1 MCFKL
6 GEVQQVGATMY
17 DEEDEV
23 QVRSVGKLNH
33 RKKYK
38 NRFPALHAAY
48 LILVHVLFFVVFVV
62 ERCSCRV
69 WCISSDNRMLMMVEV
84 EYELTGCL
92 CARQYS
98 RRAT

>member
-6 GEVQQVGATMY
+6 GEVRQVGATMY

-38 NRFPALHAAY
+38 NRFPALHAA
-48 LILVHVLFFVVFVV
+48 
-62 ERCSCRV
+62 
-69 WCISSDNRMLMMVEV
+69 
-84 EYELTGCL
+84 
-92 CARQYS
+92 
-98 RRAT
+98 